1 MTSIT
6 TLEAPALPVEAL
18 ISIIDASEQATDL
31 VSSEASEAT
40 EPTILQTEESVPQPV
55 KKPGRMQTAQPVLEQ
70 LFELYPHLFGAEF
83 LPLKLGIFQEL
94 LAAHPDVFQRD
105 SLKAALSVHTRSARY
120 LQSVAAGKQR
130 HDLQGVA
137 VDDVAPEHI
146 YLSMLEL
153 FRRRQSRAREDLRPK
168 FIAQLIAAVE
178 ASGLTSLEYLSKV
191 QTKDDE
197 ATALLEEALAELDQ
211 KLAKQEALVRAF
223 EASGKSLA
231 EFADMYGM
239 NQRDVSAALARKRS
253 QPAAA
258 ADTDAAPAPAT
269 ASPEAEAIP
278 AAD

>member
-1 MTSIT
+1 MFTSMTCMT
-6 TLEAPALPVEAL
+6 TLDAPVLSVEPTQLPEPSPAPAADQVAIQGEP
-18 ISIIDASEQATDL
+18 QA
-31 VSSEASEAT
+31 
-40 EPTILQTEESVPQPV
+40 
-55 KKPGRMQTAQPVLEQ
+55 KKPNRMQAAQPVLEQ
-70 LFELYPHLFGAEF
+70 LFGFYPHLFGAEF

-94 LAAHPDVFQRD
+94 LAAHPEVFERD

-153 FRRRQSRAREDLRPK
+153 FRRRQARSREDLRPK
-168 FIAQLIAAVE
+168 FIAQLINAVE
-178 ASGLTSLEYLSKV
+178 ASGLTPLEYLSKV

-253 QPAAA
+253 QPAV
-258 ADTDAAPAPAT
+258 
-269 ASPEAEAIP
+269 IP
-278 AAD
+278 AVADASE

>member
-6 TLEAPALPVEAL
+6 TLEAPDLPVEATIAPAEQEPVAL
-18 ISIIDASEQATDL
+18 NEAVSGQVSESLPQA
-31 VSSEASEAT
+31 
-40 EPTILQTEESVPQPV
+40 
-55 KKPGRMQTAQPVLEQ
+55 KKPGRMQAAQPVLEQ
-70 LFELYPHLFGAEF
+70 LFGFYPHLFGAEF

-94 LAAHPDVFQRD
+94 LAAHPEVFERD

-153 FRRRQSRAREDLRPK
+153 FRRRQARSREDLRPK
-168 FIAQLIAAVE
+168 FIAQLIVAVE
-178 ASGLTSLEYLSKV
+178 ASGLTPLEYLSKV

-253 QPAAA
+253 QPAVIPVVA
-258 ADTDAAPAPAT
+258 DAA
-269 ASPEAEAIP
+269 E
-278 AAD
+278 

>member
-6 TLEAPALPVEAL
+6 TLEAPDLPVEANIAPAEQEPVVL
-18 ISIIDASEQATDL
+18 NEAVSEQ
-31 VSSEASEAT
+31 VS
-40 EPTILQTEESVPQPV
+40 ESLPQA
-55 KKPGRMQTAQPVLEQ
+55 KKPGRMQVAQPVLEQ
-70 LFELYPHLFGAEF
+70 LYGFYPHLFGAEF

-120 LQSVAAGKQR
+120 LQSVAAGKPR

-153 FRRRQSRAREDLRPK
+153 FRRRQARSHEDLRPK
-168 FIAQLIAAVE
+168 FIAQLITAVE

-197 ATALLEEALAELDQ
+197 ATALLEEALAQLDQ

-239 NQRDVSAALARKRS
+239 NQRDVSAALARKGS
-253 QPAAA
+253 QPAVAL
-258 ADTDAAPAPAT
+258 T
-269 ASPEAEAIP
+269 EV
-278 AAD
+278 